1 MQVDGADPHTGLR
14 ADLRL
19 LRLHGI
25 PRARGLEIPRLLAA
39 AEQLGYR
46 AAGTPVDNA
55 VTELLR
61 QAVYRLGESREAT
74 AAERSFGLSPG
85 HKLWK
90 AADRRRA
97 AAQVQ
102 GVSIETF
109 RKSYEV
115 TLLDQLATE
124 ILGLLDELDGAPTA
138 QPAPPDRPV
147 PARFWRQHHVADVL
161 RAAHANADWDL
172 VEGVYLQC
180 VDIARN
186 HEGGLMPDAIPA
198 FFAEALGRMSANYFG
213 REEQL
218 IQHGLGILGNAE
230 HTNKITP
237 ELFRLL
243 YTDDRFDRFAQYAG
257 GHDPKRLRRRP
268 RPFETLVETARRFRD
283 LNHLRAAL
291 DGLPTSCVLGG
302 SVNYSR
308 YFNVRGQ
315 GGELPGSSVD
325 IMLVI
330 PDFDLLDE
338 VIAGLGAL
346 PGSSRASLAALAQ
359 RSAEWRERRLDD
371 GNTLFSQRIWMWTEE
386 DDPVMDWAPNRGEY
400 PIDLRIA
407 STDVLSWILV
417 AGNPKLTSSSAGSS
431 RSVRDFC
438 ERQTVPDEHQ
448 RSFSGRDLLIPQD
461 VTELGA
467 SRLRV
472 HRAYTIHG
480 ERYYPGSA
488 QNLILPRL
496 NTRWENLPIRR
507 QLEMF
512 RWKMIERLRHERRNH
527 PYELLR
533 MSMSHSRSELFA
545 PHILRSVDSGDA
557 T

>member
-25 PRARGLEIPRLLAA
+25 PRARSLEIPRLLAA

-46 AAGTPVDNA
+46 TTGTPVDNA

-61 QAVYRLGESREAT
+61 QAVNRLGESREAT

-124 ILGLLDELDGAPTA
+124 ILGLLDELDES
-138 QPAPPDRPV
+138 PAGPATPPDRPV
-147 PARFWRQHHVADVL
+147 AAEFWQEHHVADVL

-186 HEGGLMPDAIPA
+186 LEGGLMPHAIPA

-218 IQHGLGILGNAE
+218 IQHGLGILGNVE

-237 ELFRLL
+237 VLFRQL
-243 YTDDRFDRFAQYAG
+243 YTDDRFDRFAPYAG
-257 GHDPKRLRRRP
+257 GTDPKRVRRRP

-283 LNHLRAAL
+283 LNRLRAAL
-291 DGLPTSCVLGG
+291 HGLPTSCVLGG

-308 YFNVRGQ
+308 YFNVRGRTGQ
-315 GGELPGSSVD
+315 LPGSSVD

-330 PDFDLLDE
+330 PDFALLDE
-338 VIAGLGAL
+338 VTAHLGAL
-346 PGSSRASLAALAQ
+346 PGSSRTSLAALAE
-359 RSAEWRERRLDD
+359 RAKVWRERGLDD

-386 DDPVMDWAPNRGEY
+386 DDPVMSWAPNRGEY

-407 STDVLSWILV
+407 SSDVLGWILV
-417 AGNPKLTSSSAGSS
+417 ADNPKLTSSLAGSS
-431 RSVRDFC
+431 RAVRDFC

-461 VTELGA
+461 ITELGE

-472 HRAYTIHG
+472 HRVYTIQG